1 MIHNASG
8 MVWGDKQAMRDTADL
23 LEKVEGSIVHDYTA
37 KTGKEAANIVNW
49 MDAETW
55 FTADEAIAEG
65 FCDRLAATAEPKAK
79 NAWNLSAFTKAPQ
92 ALLDKETNPTPS
104 PASPNTPEPTGTAQT
119 NTNALRL
126 AMIV

>member
-1 MIHNASG
+1 
-8 MVWGDKQAMRDTADL
+8 MRDTADL

-37 KTGKEAANIVNW
+37 KTGKESADIANW

-55 FTADEAIAEG
+55 FTADEAVANG

-79 NAWNLSAFTKAPQ
+79 NTWNLAAYAKAPQ
-92 ALLDKETNPTPS
+92 SLLA
-104 PASPNTPEPTGTAQT
+104 PAPEPEMPPAAPAAVPKPSGTAQT